1 MTTILTTQKELTDE
15 IRIRFLTSYS
25 KNLKKTKWKNKN
37 DYDCGDKYL
46 VTIDENGNVSNVRM
60 LYTKEEVEEYFEKD
74 EYTFC
79 ISKILNALKDLKF
92 DIIKDKG
99 KPISEDIYI
108 ETWIE
113 ENGKIKNWTH

>member
-1 MTTILTTQKELTDE
+1 MNQIIQL
-15 IRIRFLTSYS
+15 F
-25 KNLKKTKWKNKN
+25 KTKWKNKN

-99 KPISEDIYI
+99 KFI
-108 ETWIE
+108 
-113 ENGKIKNWTH
+113 